1 MFEVN
6 ATNFCGSLPRRMH
19 QPRLLTLFFPTV
31 VGRED
36 EYLVNM
42 QHTVIPSWYNRNGY
56 VQSMATLIE
65 KELAKFEKP
74 EEVGFSFH
82 P

>member
-1 MFEVN
+1 M
-6 ATNFCGSLPRRMH
+6 
-19 QPRLLTLFFPTV
+19 
-31 VGRED
+31 
-36 EYLVNM
+36 NM

-74 EEVGFSFH
+74 EEVGFNLHFQLLSFA
-82 P
+82 

>member
-1 MFEVN
+1 MCQPQLL
-6 ATNFCGSLPRRMH
+6 NFSPSV
-19 QPRLLTLFFPTV
+19 F
-31 VGRED
+31 GRED

-65 KELAKFEKP
+65 KELSKFEKP
-74 EEVGFSFH
+74 EEVGFNFH
-82 P
+82 YLAFIACKFL

>member
-1 MFEVN
+1 MVD
-6 ATNFCGSLPRRMH
+6 
-19 QPRLLTLFFPTV
+19 
-31 VGRED
+31 RED

-65 KELAKFEKP
+65 KEIAKFEKP
-74 EEVGFSFH
+74 EEVGFYLRSLAFIASYFF
-82 P
+82 